1 MVDATPTAAARP
13 DPLPDPLPIEPVTA
27 PLDASIR
34 PPGSK
39 SVTNRALVCAALAR
53 GVTDLVGVLEADD
66 TAAMVDCLRGLGVV
80 IASPA
85 DSSGDARPGAA
96 SVPVPVPVL
105 RVHGSAGRLPVGGA
119 ILDVRLSG
127 TTSRFI
133 APVAALARGT
143 VVIDGAE
150 PMRRRPMGALLDA
163 LTDLGASV
171 DPLGEPGRLPVRIM
185 ASDRDV
191 LGGTVRVSGD
201 VSSQFLSG
209 LLLSGPCFDDGLT
222 VEVSTELVSVPY
234 VRLTV
239 EVMEAFGATV
249 EADDDWRSLRV
260 APGGYRAVPRFEVEP
275 DASAASYW
283 AAAAV
288 IAGGTVRIDGLGR
301 GSTQGDV
308 GFIEVLARMG
318 ALVEW
323 ADDHVVVG
331 SSGVL
336 RGIEVDMSDISDTAQ
351 TLAAVAVFADGP
363 TTVTGIGFIRGK
375 ETDRIAAV
383 VTELG
388 RLGIDARED
397 PDGFTLNPATP
408 QPGVVATYDDHRMA
422 MSFALIGLRAPGIQ
436 IADPGCTAK
445 TYPGF
450 WTDLERVTGS
460 GQVPHGPL

>member
-1 MVDATPTAAARP
+1 MVDATPTAAVRS
-13 DPLPDPLPIEPVTA
+13 DPLPDPLPIEPVTTL
-27 PLDASIR
+27 LDASIR

-85 DSSGDARPGAA
+85 DSRGDAQPGVA
-96 SVPVPVPVL
+96 PVPVPVL
-105 RVHGSAGRLPVGGA
+105 RVHGSAGRLPTGGA

-163 LTDLGASV
+163 LTDLGVGV
-171 DPLGEPGRLPVRIM
+171 DPLGEPGRLPVRIT

-234 VRLTV
+234 VRLTI

-288 IAGGTVRIDGLGR
+288 IAGGSVRIDGLGR

>member
-1 MVDATPTAAARP
+1 
-13 DPLPDPLPIEPVTA
+13 
-27 PLDASIR
+27 
-34 PPGSK
+34 
-39 SVTNRALVCAALAR
+39 
-53 GVTDLVGVLEADD
+53 
-66 TAAMVDCLRGLGVV
+66 
-80 IASPA
+80 
-85 DSSGDARPGAA
+85 
-96 SVPVPVPVL
+96 
-105 RVHGSAGRLPVGGA
+105 
-119 ILDVRLSG
+119 
-127 TTSRFI
+127 
-133 APVAALARGT
+133 
-143 VVIDGAE
+143 
-150 PMRRRPMGALLDA
+150 
-163 LTDLGASV
+163 
-171 DPLGEPGRLPVRIM
+171 
-185 ASDRDV
+185 
-191 LGGTVRVSGD
+191 
-201 VSSQFLSG
+201 
-209 LLLSGPCFDDGLT
+209 
-222 VEVSTELVSVPY
+222 
-234 VRLTV
+234 
-239 EVMEAFGATV
+239 
-249 EADDDWRSLRV
+249 
-260 APGGYRAVPRFEVEP
+260 VPRFEVEP

-288 IAGGTVRIDGLGR
+288 IAGGSVRIDGLGR

-397 PDGFTLNPATP
+397 LDGFTVHPATP
-408 QPGVVATYDDHRMA
+408 QAGVVATYDDHRMA
-422 MSFALIGLRAPGIQ
+422 MSFALIGLRVPGIQ

>member
-1 MVDATPTAAARP
+1 MVDATPTAAVRS
-13 DPLPDPLPIEPVTA
+13 DPLPDPLPIEPVTTL
-27 PLDASIR
+27 LDASIR

-85 DSSGDARPGAA
+85 DSRGDAQPGVA
-96 SVPVPVPVL
+96 PVPVPVL
-105 RVHGSAGRLPVGGA
+105 RVHGSAGRLPTGGA

-163 LTDLGASV
+163 LTDLGVGV
-171 DPLGEPGRLPVRIM
+171 DPLGEPGRLPVRIT

-209 LLLSGPCFDDGLT
+209 LLLSGPCLDDGLT

-234 VRLTV
+234 VRLTI

-288 IAGGTVRIDGLGR
+288 IAGGSVRIDGLGR

-397 PDGFTLNPATP
+397 LDGFTVHPATP
-408 QPGVVATYDDHRMA
+408 QAGVVATYDDHRMA
-422 MSFALIGLRAPGIQ
+422 MSFALIGLRVPGIQ